1 MAYGEAEGLPDWTL
15 PHLLDVARAVT
26 KELMSRLADPLVVD
40 RLPRIPEPPVR
51 HPADDWGLHADVV
64 EDLDLEEA
72 LAQAPVEMPS
82 PRGTFLELHSG
93 VEELGRMVE
102 VARTALAGHTARLFE
117 DHASRQEVFGIPGGK
132 SAYRNATEYLREH
145 LGISR
150 RQARS
155 RIERA
160 RGVMPVPSLDRTHVV
175 PPRWPALS
183 RAAADA
189 DLDPA
194 AVDAIAATLTGA
206 RAGASEPA
214 IPPGDV
220 DALIEDGERTLVRSA
235 RVLDPDALGRVC
247 AHWRVRFEA
256 LVHPDGAEPT
266 EAQRRVAQ
274 GLFYRGR
281 RTGLHHWALA
291 VTDGQHE
298 ILKTLVSA
306 ASGVRG
312 APSSPVGASAAA
324 QRSGDAPGRGG
335 AGRGGAG
342 HDGAGRADAPH
353 EAADQD
359 AGCAGHAG
367 GVHVG
372 DRPGGVGRESAGSVV
387 CTEDPGRSI
396 DRAEDARG
404 GLGAADPE
412 GDLDR
417 GLEEN
422 RPDGLRRR
430 LSTDTASGDGADEDE
445 FANPGVLWERGI
457 RAAADAEARTA
468 AERARLHAAAVAGE
482 SVGWTGLGDD
492 PDDLEDRTRPQREL
506 DALVGALTG
515 ALALTASPGAA
526 DGRGGARP
534 HVLVTIDYRTLLE
547 AGRRSPSAPI
557 PPPSDPYLGTGP
569 SGRVLRQDRVSR
581 ASYAG
586 EIDPAVI
593 RAWACDAELI
603 PVVLGGEGEVLDLGR
618 TRRLFPPR
626 LRRAITARDGG
637 CAAPGCTIPAP
648 WCEAHHIEH
657 WEHGGP
663 TSVDN
668 GVLLCSHHHHAVHAE
683 AWSIS
688 MRNGVPWFVPAA
700 YRDPRRRP
708 RRNTVWRGGPAA

>member
-1 MAYGEAEGLPDWTL
+1 MVHGEPEGLPDWTL
-15 PHLLDVARAVT
+15 PQLLDVARAVT
-26 KELMSRLADPLVVD
+26 KELTSRLADPLTVD
-40 RLPRIPEPPVR
+40 RLPRVPDPPGR

-72 LAQAPVEMPS
+72 LTQAPVEMPS
-82 PRGTFLELHSG
+82 PRGTFPELHSG
-93 VEELGRMVE
+93 VEELGRMVD
-102 VARTALAGHTARLFE
+102 VARTALAGHTDRLFE
-117 DHASRQEVFGIPGGK
+117 DHASRQEIFGIPGGK
-132 SAYRNATEYLREH
+132 SAYRNAAEYLRDH

-150 RQARS
+150 RQARA

-160 RGVMPVPSLDRTHVV
+160 RGVMPAPSLDRTHVV

-194 AVDAIAATLTGA
+194 AVDAIAATLARA

-214 IPPGDV
+214 IPPADV

-235 RVLDPDALGRVC
+235 RVLDPDALGAVC

-256 LVHPDGAEPT
+256 VVNPDGAEPT
-266 EAQRRVAQ
+266 EAQRRAAQ

-281 RTGLHHWALA
+281 RTGLHHWALVA
-291 VTDGQHE
+291 TDGQHE

-306 ASGVRG
+306 ATGVRG
-312 APSSPVGASAAA
+312 APSSPAGAAMTAH
-324 QRSGDAPGRGG
+324 RSGDVP
-335 AGRGGAG
+335 
-342 HDGAGRADAPH
+342 GRADAGRDVG
-353 EAADQD
+353 DQD
-359 AGCAGHAG
+359 TGSEDHAG
-367 GVHVG
+367 EVLAAG
-372 DRPGGVGRESAGSVV
+372 RPGDAGRDSVGSVV
-387 CTEDPGRSI
+387 CAEDPGQSI
-396 DRAEDARG
+396 DRAEGTRG

-412 GDLDR
+412 DELDGDLES
-417 GLEEN
+417 GLEGD
-422 RPDGLRRR
+422 RPDWLHHR
-430 LSTDTASGDGADEDE
+430 LSTDTRGGDGADDE
-445 FANPGVLWERGI
+445 FADPGVLWERGI
-457 RAAADAEARTA
+457 RAAADAEARIA

-482 SVGWTGLGDD
+482 SVGWTSVED
-492 PDDLEDRTRPQREL
+492 PDDLEDRTRPQLEL

-515 ALALTASPGAA
+515 ALALTTAPGAA
-526 DGRGGARP
+526 EAGGGVRP
-534 HVLVTIDYRTLLE
+534 QVLVTIDYRTLLD
-547 AGRRSPSAPI
+547 AAQRSPSAPV
-557 PPPSDPYLGTGP
+557 PPPPDPPTGIDP
-569 SGRVLRQDRVSR
+569 SGRMLHQDRISR

-593 RAWACDAELI
+593 RAWACDADLI
-603 PVVLGGEGEVLDLGR
+603 PVVLGGEGQVLDLGR
-618 TRRLFPPR
+618 TRRLFPSR

-683 AWSIS
+683 AWTIS